1 MNSMAMS
8 LQKLSVLLVIPSVLG
23 LGLLSVANAQDVNS
37 QSNTVKSQTLQK
49 ELIEPNLEPFA
60 GAYKEI
66 SQIHTTYKER
76 IIQAGDPTKG
86 EALQEEA
93 NQKMSQAVADHGL
106 TIKDYNT
113 IFQSIQNDP
122 ALKEEFMTVLN
133 RTQ

>member
-1 MNSMAMS
+1 MTMG
-8 LQKLSVLLVIPSVLG
+8 LQKLSALFVILSVSG

-37 QSNTVKSQTLQK
+37 RSQTVESQPMQK
-49 ELIEPNLEPFA
+49 ELIEPNLEPFV

-76 IIQAGDPTKG
+76 IIQSDDPTKS

-93 NQKMSQAVADHGL
+93 NQKMSQAVTDHGL
-106 TIKDYNT
+106 TITDYNT

>member
-8 LQKLSVLLVIPSVLG
+8 LQKLSVLLVIQSVLG
-23 LGLLSVANAQDVNS
+23 LGSLSVVNAQDVHS
-37 QSNTVKSQTLQK
+37 QPQTVESQPMQK
-49 ELIEPNLEPFA
+49 ELIGPNLEPFA

-76 IIQAGDPTKG
+76 IIQADDPTKS

-93 NQKMSQAVADHGL
+93 NQKMSQAVTDRGL
-106 TIKDYNT
+106 TITDYNT

-122 ALKEEFMTVLN
+122 ALKEAFMTVLN

>member
-1 MNSMAMS
+1 MNSMGMS
-8 LQKLSVLLVIPSVLG
+8 LQKLSALLVIPSVIG
-23 LGLLSVANAQDVNS
+23 LGSLSVVNAQNVNS
-37 QSNTVKSQTLQK
+37 QSQAVESQPMQK

-76 IIQAGDPTKG
+76 IIQAEDPTKS

-93 NQKMSQAVADHGL
+93 NQKMSQAVSDHGL
-106 TIKDYNT
+106 TITDYNT
-113 IFQSIQNDP
+113 IFESIQKDP
-122 ALKEEFMTVLN
+122 ALKEAFMTVLN

>member
-1 MNSMAMS
+1 MNSMATS
-8 LQKLSVLLVIPSVLG
+8 LQKLSVLLVIPSLCG
-23 LGLLSVANAQDVNS
+23 LGLLSVVHAQNINAQPQKVES
-37 QSNTVKSQTLQK
+37 QPMQQ
-49 ELIEPNLEPFA
+49 ELIGPNLEPFA

-76 IIQAGDPTKG
+76 IIQAGDPGKS

-93 NQKMSQAVADHGL
+93 NRKMSQAVTDHGL
-106 TIKDYNT
+106 TIKDYNA

>member
-1 MNSMAMS
+1 MNSMATS
-8 LQKLSVLLVIPSVLG
+8 LQKLSVLLVIPSLCG
-23 LGLLSVANAQDVNS
+23 LGLFSVVQAQNVNS
-37 QSNTVKSQTLQK
+37 QPQKVESRPMQK

-76 IIQAGDPTKG
+76 IIQAGDPGKS

-93 NQKMSQAVADHGL
+93 NRKMSQAVTDHGL
-106 TIKDYNT
+106 TIKDYNA